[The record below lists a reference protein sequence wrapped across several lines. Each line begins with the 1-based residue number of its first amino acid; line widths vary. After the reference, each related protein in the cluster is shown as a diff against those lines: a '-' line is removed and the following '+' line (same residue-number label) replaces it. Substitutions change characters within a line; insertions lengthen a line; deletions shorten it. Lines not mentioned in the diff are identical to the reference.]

1 MPFTLWASED
11 GHKKRLRGASVS
23 FGLVGV
29 VGIVGGSSSF
39 DDIEGEATLELHAG
53 GAEDGTKGAR
63 GAALLPDDL
72 ADIAGGDVKSKD
84 GGFLFGNGF
93 YTNGVGIVDE
103 SPCNFRHQG
112 LHFRDSRFAVR

>member
-1 MPFTLWASED
+1 MGNQPEVEMPFTLWASED

-53 GAEDGTKGAR
+53 GAEDGSQGTR
-63 GAALLPDDL
+63 GAALFADNL
-72 ADIAGGDVKSKD
+72 ANIAGSDVKAKD
-84 GGFLFGNGF
+84 SGFLFCKGF
-93 YTNGVGIVDE
+93 HTDCVGIVD
-103 SPCNFRHQG
+103 
-112 LHFRDSRFAVR
+112 